1 MRIAVA
7 LLSVLLPTS
16 LAFANPAID
25 NIAKTIAPKAVPTG
39 MPPLQGMAPDQN
51 FDVVLA
57 AGKCYWFI
65 GQADAGAKVLHFFMF
80 NTKNKKTAEM
90 TQNSPQQSLAY
101 CTDTPGNHRL
111 MVKVRPA
118 MPYTIKIF
126 AEDGHEGDIKAD
138 GRRVR
143 DSSAQAAGAP
153 GGAPTSPSVIDDG
166 PTQPGGNAALQ
177 VACDCGAMEIYLDG
191 ALHNVQ
197 SGSYRIGDLGAG
209 QHTLKIMGWSGPFS
223 RKKFYEGAINLHPDT
238 ESRIAVNKQ
247 GARLMGKNPVPP
259 PAPVAKQASDRTYSE
274 IDAATDL
281 VQDARELARDERCG
295 RRLDEKFQNLVDTLG
310 WARQNVSL
318 DALNTVAVKMQ
329 DVADY
334 AQDSCGGRAGGNVS
348 RKLGRVRARLD
359 SAKATLE

>member
-25 NIAKTIAPKAVPTG
+25 NVAKTVAPKAVPFGQPIEGSQADANYDLLLT
-39 MPPLQGMAPDQN
+39 
-51 FDVVLA
+51 
-57 AGKCYWFI
+57 AGKCYWLI
-65 GQADAGAKVLHFFMF
+65 GRAEGAKVLHMWMHGP
-80 NTKNKKTAEM
+80 NGKKRSEM
-90 TQNSPQQSLAY
+90 KADTPSPTFAY
-101 CTDTPGNHRL
+101 CTDIPGNHRL
-111 MVKVRPA
+111 LVKVRPP
-118 MPYTIKIF
+118 MPYTIKVF
-126 AEDGHEGDIKAD
+126 AEDGHEHDISAD
-138 GRRVR
+138 GRRQNNPNPP
-143 DSSAQAAGAP
+143 AAAGAA
-153 GGAPTSPSVIDDG
+153 GGAPVSPSVIDDG
-166 PTQPGGNAALQ
+166 PTHPGGNAALQ

-281 VQDARELARDERCG
+281 VHDARELAREERCG
-295 RRLDEKFQNLVDTLG
+295 RRLDDKFQNLADTLS
-310 WARQNVSL
+310 WARQNVSI
-318 DALNTVAVKMQ
+318 DALNTVQVKMQ